1 MTLVSTL
8 LYIACNSN
16 CVIKVIMVTKSSL
29 RDANYIYLV
38 GHPSSQIVGSKLPSI
53 QQVLSVFFY
62 NMREVKLNINE
73 SSKLVIKEVSVFWQ
87 KARIPIKAEQHCI
100 SKLQK
105 YYYEW
110 RDLQKLQHRK
120 TETQQKKNE
129 QFISTLNDLFDIAQ
143 ADALNIMKIEEDR
156 SFLISQ
162 RQKNRPGSMLGV
174 DLKITRKEERA
185 AERLKVFEENR
196 KRTYSEMEIASE
208 LNY

>member
-1 MTLVSTL
+1 MDVLTLYNILEDEADEEL
-8 LYIACNSN
+8 LLIAN
-16 CVIKVIMVTKSSL
+16 CL

-87 KARIPIKAEQHCI
+87 KARVPIKAEQHCI

-120 TETQQKKNE
+120 TEAEQKKIYL

>member
-1 MTLVSTL
+1 MNGEIYKNCSTE
-8 LYIACNSN
+8 
-16 CVIKVIMVTKSSL
+16 
-29 RDANYIYLV
+29 
-38 GHPSSQIVGSKLPSI
+38 KLKH
-53 QQVLSVFFY
+53 
-62 NMREVKLNINE
+62 NK
-73 SSKLVIKEVSVFWQ
+73 
-87 KARIPIKAEQHCI
+87 
-100 SKLQK
+100 
-105 YYYEW
+105 
-110 RDLQKLQHRK
+110 
-120 TETQQKKNE
+120 KKNE

>member
-1 MTLVSTL
+1 
-8 LYIACNSN
+8 
-16 CVIKVIMVTKSSL
+16 MVTKSSL

-120 TETQQKKNE
+120 TETQKKKNE
-129 QFISTLNDLFDIAQ
+129 LFISTLNDLFDIAQ